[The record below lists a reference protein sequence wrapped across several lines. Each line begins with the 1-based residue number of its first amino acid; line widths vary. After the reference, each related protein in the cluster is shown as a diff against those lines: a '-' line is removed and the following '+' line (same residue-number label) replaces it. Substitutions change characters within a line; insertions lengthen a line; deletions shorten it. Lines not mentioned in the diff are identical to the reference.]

1 MNAALQGFA
10 EGGHATHAHTGAW
23 VAGVLRSRISA
34 GQLPPGTKLS
44 EQKLSEALGVSRNT
58 LREAFTVLAGESVV
72 QRIPNRGV
80 YVAAPGAEDV
90 REIYRVRRLIEP
102 AAVLWGEASA
112 ETLDSFDAIIAKA
125 REAKAAGSVQGMA
138 DANQELHKA
147 LVALSGSASLQEL
160 MEKVLAEMR
169 LVFHAMATT
178 PDFHSHYVERNIA
191 LVAQIRAGKR
201 EEAAAELRRYLDAAE
216 HELLVHI
223 GAIPAE
229 PAVAA
234 EQAVAAEPAEPE
246 ASAR

>member
-1 MNAALQGFA
+1 MPMNAALQGIA
-10 EGGHATHAHTGAW
+10 DNGHAIHAHTGAW
-23 VAGVLRSRISA
+23 VAAVLRARISA

-90 REIYRVRRLIEP
+90 REIYRVRRMIEP
-102 AAVLWGEASA
+102 AAVLWGDIPDN
-112 ETLDSFDAIIAKA
+112 TLDRLDAIILQA
-125 REAKAAGSVQGMA
+125 REALAAGSIQGMA

-147 LVALSGSASLQEL
+147 LVSLSGSVSLDEL

-178 PDFHSHYVERNIA
+178 PDFHSHYVERNAA
-191 LVAQIRAGKR
+191 LVAQIRSGQR

-216 HELLVHI
+216 DELLAHI
-223 GAIPAE
+223 GAAQP
-229 PAVAA
+229 
-234 EQAVAAEPAEPE
+234 
-246 ASAR
+246 

>member
-1 MNAALQGFA
+1 MNAALQGIA
-10 EGGHATHAHTGAW
+10 DNGHATHAHTGAW
-23 VAGVLRSRISA
+23 VAAVLRARISA

-102 AAVLWGEASA
+102 AAVLWGEMPDD
-112 ETLDSFDAIIAKA
+112 TLDRLDAIISQA
-125 REAKAAGSVQGMA
+125 REALAAGSIQGMA

-147 LVALSGSASLQEL
+147 LVSLSGSVSLDEL

-178 PDFHSHYVERNIA
+178 PDFHSHYVERNAA
-191 LVAQIRAGKR
+191 LVAQIRSGQR

-216 HELLVHI
+216 DELLAHI
-223 GAIPAE
+223 E
-229 PAVAA
+229 AV
-234 EQAVAAEPAEPE
+234 QP
-246 ASAR
+246 

>member
-1 MNAALQGFA
+1 MPMNAALQGIA
-10 EGGHATHAHTGAW
+10 DNGHATHAHTGAW
-23 VAGVLRSRISA
+23 VAAVLRARISA

-102 AAVLWGEASA
+102 AAVLWGEMPDD
-112 ETLDSFDAIIAKA
+112 TLDRLDAIISQA
-125 REAKAAGSVQGMA
+125 REALAAGSIQGMA

-147 LVALSGSASLQEL
+147 LVSLSGSVSLDEL

-178 PDFHSHYVERNIA
+178 PDFHSHYVERNAA
-191 LVAQIRAGKR
+191 LVAQIRSGQR

-216 HELLVHI
+216 DELLAHI
-223 GAIPAE
+223 GAAQP
-229 PAVAA
+229 
-234 EQAVAAEPAEPE
+234 
-246 ASAR
+246 

>member
-1 MNAALQGFA
+1 MNAALQGIA
-10 EGGHATHAHTGAW
+10 DSGHATHAHTGAW
-23 VAGVLRSRISA
+23 VAAVLRARISA

-102 AAVLWGEASA
+102 AAVLWGEFPDA
-112 ETLDSFDAIIAKA
+112 TLDRLDAIISQA
-125 REAKAAGSVQGMA
+125 REALAAGSIQGMA

-147 LVALSGSASLQEL
+147 LVSLSGSVSLDEL

-178 PDFHSHYVERNIA
+178 PDFHSHYVERNAA
-191 LVAQIRAGKR
+191 LVAQIRSGRR

-216 HELLVHI
+216 DELLAHI
-223 GAIPAE
+223 GAAQP
-229 PAVAA
+229 
-234 EQAVAAEPAEPE
+234 
-246 ASAR
+246 

>member
-1 MNAALQGFA
+1 MNAALQGIA
-10 EGGHATHAHTGAW
+10 DGAQAAHAHTGAW
-23 VAGVLRSRISA
+23 VASVLRSRISA
-34 GQLPPGTKLS
+34 GELPPGTKLS

-58 LREAFTVLAGESVV
+58 LREAFTVLAGESMV

-102 AAVLWGEASA
+102 AAVQWGEMPPGAL
-112 ETLDSFDAIIAKA
+112 EHLEAIVA
-125 REAKAAGSVQGMA
+125 RAQAAKAANSVPEMA

-147 LVALSGSASLQEL
+147 LVALSGSASLSEL

-178 PDFHSHYVERNIA
+178 PDFHSHYVDRNVA
-191 LVAQIRAGKR
+191 LVQQIRAGLR
-201 EEAAAELRRYLDAAE
+201 EEAAAELRRYLDTAE

-223 GAIPAE
+223 GAVPAG
-229 PAVAA
+229 PA
-234 EQAVAAEPAEPE
+234 AVDPA
-246 ASAR
+246 

>member
-1 MNAALQGFA
+1 MNAALQGIA
-10 EGGHATHAHTGAW
+10 DGAQATHAHTGAW

-80 YVAAPGAEDV
+80 YVAAPGADDV

-102 AAVLWGEASA
+102 AALLWGDIPAAALEGL
-112 ETLDSFDAIIAKA
+112 EAIITKAKA
-125 REAKAAGSVQGMA
+125 AKAAGSVQRMA

-147 LVALSGSASLQEL
+147 FVALSGSGSLQEL

-178 PDFHSHYVERNIA
+178 PDFHSHYVERNAA
-191 LVAQIRAGKR
+191 LVEQVRAGKR
-201 EEAAAELRRYLDAAE
+201 EEAATELRRYLDTAE

-223 GAIPAE
+223 GALPEEGSSEESSPPE
-229 PAVAA
+229 PGRSDGA
-234 EQAVAAEPAEPE
+234 
-246 ASAR
+246 

>member
-23 VAGVLRSRISA
+23 VAGVLRQRISA
-34 GQLPPGTKLS
+34 GLLPPGTKLS
-44 EQKLSEALGVSRNT
+44 EQALSEALGVSRNT

-90 REIYRVRRLIEP
+90 REIYRVRRLIES
-102 AAVLWGEASA
+102 ASVLWGEAPPA
-112 ETLDSFDAIIAKA
+112 ALDAMDAIIAKA
-125 REAKAAGSVQGMA
+125 REARDQGLIQGMA

-147 LVALSGSASLQEL
+147 LVALSGSASLEDL
-160 MEKVLAEMR
+160 MERVLAEMR

-178 PDFHSHYVERNIA
+178 PDFHSHYVEWNAA
-191 LVAQIRAGKR
+191 LVDQIRKGHR
-201 EEAAAELRRYLDAAE
+201 EEAATELRRYLDFSE

-223 GAIPAE
+223 GAIPA
-229 PAVAA
+229 
-234 EQAVAAEPAEPE
+234 
-246 ASAR
+246 